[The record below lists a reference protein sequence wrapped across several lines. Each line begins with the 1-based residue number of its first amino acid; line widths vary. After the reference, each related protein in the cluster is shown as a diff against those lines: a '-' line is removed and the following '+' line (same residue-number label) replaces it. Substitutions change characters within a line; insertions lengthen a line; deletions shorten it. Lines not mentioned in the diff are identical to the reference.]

1 MSGAFQ
7 TIGILGTG
15 RLGAHTAATWAAA
28 GHRVLLGSRD
38 PEKAREIVR
47 AIRSPSGYRGK
58 GGEQTKALPEGA
70 HVDLEG
76 TDMAG
81 ESSHDVTWSQMIARL
96 MQIPTH
102 AGAAAAPIIFVA
114 TPFPA
119 TEGAQHISTTP
130 IALSGVT

>member
-1 MSGAFQ
+1 MHAAPTVSIVLALLVLLHSSLPTLAKPSNVDSSESAASNESCTSPPPTQQMSGAFQ

-70 HVDLEG
+70 QVDLEG

-81 ESSHDVTWSQMIARL
+81 ESSL
-96 MQIPTH
+96 
-102 AGAAAAPIIFVA
+102 
-114 TPFPA
+114 
-119 TEGAQHISTTP
+119 
-130 IALSGVT
+130 